1 MGERLVTKDNKI
13 LGETV
18 NEVED
23 LIQRLH
29 NHDYEVVTRN
39 EMERNAAYELGEQ
52 LQIYDKYRYEGATR
66 KAQAIRVKGA
76 FDKAFATG
84 IVKTGIGIVRK
95 YKECQDGSTKLKDEN
110 QKLNEDVQKLNEDVQ
125 KWRDKARTCKDKYD
139 ELDKIFNYVQG
150 QGL

>member
-1 MGERLVTKDNKI
+1 MGERLVIKDNKI

-18 NEVED
+18 KEVED

-52 LQIYDKYRYEGATR
+52 LQIYAEYRCEEATR
-66 KAQAIRVKGA
+66 KTQAIRVKDA

-84 IVKTGIGIVRK
+84 IVKTGNGLVRK

-110 QKLNEDVQKLNEDVQ
+110 QKLNEDVQ